1 MYENSFIKIIR
12 IPIKK
17 TIVEN
22 LVIKIVNSIM
32 ELDDLDRYK
41 TLNNLLVFLHKRNVQ
56 KKLPICKRPLI
67 MVTHLAPHT

>member
-1 MYENSFIKIIR
+1 
-12 IPIKK
+12 
-17 TIVEN
+17 
-22 LVIKIVNSIM
+22 M